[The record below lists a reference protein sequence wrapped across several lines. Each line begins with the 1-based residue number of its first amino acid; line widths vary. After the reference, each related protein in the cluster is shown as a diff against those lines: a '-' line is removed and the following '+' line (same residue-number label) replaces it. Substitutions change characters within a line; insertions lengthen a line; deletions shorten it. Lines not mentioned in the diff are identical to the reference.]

1 MDGVNHCFGQ
11 AAEGE
16 DLVLLDVTRLVEL
29 RWTGRLANGID
40 RVCLAYLHHFSSRA
54 QAVVQ
59 HRGVIRVLSRSASRR
74 LFALLADRRG
84 RFVRYRL
91 VLHLAAAVLRSHPPR
106 PGSLYVNV
114 SHTDYDLPAHVR
126 WIERHDLRAAY
137 LIHDLI
143 PILHPAHCLPHAVG
157 RHANRVASALQHG
170 AGIIVGSAAVAR
182 DLRAHAAQMR
192 LPCPPVA
199 VAPLAGAAL
208 CPAAPTPVDSD
219 YFLCVGTI
227 ESRKNHGLLLNVW
240 ERLRATPGLDVPRLV
255 IVGRWGTGVGAL
267 RAALAASGMAGCLIE
282 IVEDCDDDAL
292 ATLMQGARAVLMPS
306 LAEGFGLPMAEAL
319 ALGVPVIASDLSCFH
334 EVGQGIPCLLDP
346 RDVAGWTEKIAAF
359 DGPASRRQ
367 RRIDALRGYCPPNWD
382 DHFEQVAPWMATL
395 ARLPAS
401 RRRSGNDQTAPADCP
416 IDLGTAS

>member
-1 MDGVNHCFGQ
+1 MDGVNHRFGQ
-11 AAEGE
+11 GAKGE
-16 DLVLLDVTRLVEL
+16 EPVLLDVTRLVEL

-40 RVCLAYLHHFSSRA
+40 RVCLAYLRHFAPRA

-74 LFALLADRRG
+74 LFVLLAGRRG
-84 RFVRYRL
+84 GGVRYRL
-91 VLHLAAAVLRSHPPR
+91 ALNLAAALLRSHPPR

-126 WIERHDLRAAY
+126 WIERHELRAVY

-143 PILHPAHCLPHAVG
+143 PIVHPEHCRPHAVR
-157 RHANRVASALQHG
+157 RHTDRVQSALRYG

-182 DLRAHAAQMR
+182 DLRAHAAQLR

-199 VAPLAGAAL
+199 IAPLAGAAL
-208 CPAAPTPVDSD
+208 SRTAPTPVDSD

-227 ESRKNHGLLLNVW
+227 ESRKNHVLLLNVW
-240 ERLRATPGLDVPRLV
+240 DRLRTMPGLDVPRLV
-255 IVGRWGTGVGAL
+255 VIGRWGTGVGSL
-267 RAALAASGMAGCLIE
+267 RAALAASGMAGGLIE

-319 ALGVPVIASDLSCFH
+319 ALGVPVIASDLPCFH

-346 RDVAGWTEKIAAF
+346 HDVAGWTEKIAAF

-395 ARLPAS
+395 TRLPTTE
-401 RRRSGNDQTAPADCP
+401 RRSGNDQPASAGCP
-416 IDLGTAS
+416 IDLGTAN